1 MISAHLTVQYA
12 ATETT
17 ELPTEPQL
25 HTWVNTALTVAKP
38 SAKTWELTVRIVDSV
53 ESQALNQQWRHQAKP
68 TNVLSF
74 PFENPP
80 SIDLPLLGDIIICAS
95 VVNHE
100 AHQQHKPQLAHW
112 AHIVVHGTLHL
123 LGYDHIEETQAQHM
137 ENLEISILARL
148 GYPNPYQLIEVQ

>member
-1 MISAHLTVQYA
+1 MITAQLTVQYIC
-12 ATETT
+12 TETT
-17 ELPTEPQL
+17 ELPAETQL
-25 HTWVNTALTVAKP
+25 QTWVNMALSCATI
-38 SAKTWELTVRIVDSV
+38 SAKTWELTVRIVDTA
-53 ESQALNQQWRHQAKP
+53 ESQALNQQWRQQAKP

-74 PFENPP
+74 PFEAPP
-80 SIDLPLLGDIIICAS
+80 GIDLPLLGDIIICAS

-123 LGYDHIEETQAQHM
+123 LGYDHIEERQAHQM